1 MSSSSDGLD
10 DRDIFGSP
18 SKSPPPK
25 RKREESGGEQAC
37 DVIDLCSSDDESC
50 EKT

>member
-1 MSSSSDGLD
+1 MSSIDDSD
-10 DRDIFGSP
+10 IVGSP